1 MPEEDDDEEE
11 IFDAEDAEFNDVI
24 DEQGIMIGEDLL
36 VNDFEAAEQDAKMQ
50 LQKVVALM
58 EKDQR

>member
-1 MPEEDDDEEE
+1 
-11 IFDAEDAEFNDVI
+11 
-24 DEQGIMIGEDLL
+24 MIGEDLL

-50 LQKVVALM
+50 LQKVIALM